1 MPSHPAPS
9 PLKGMNVLF
18 IHQNFP
24 AQFVHLAPALV
35 AAGCTVKALTIG
47 GRALAG
53 VDVRPYALTDKP
65 LLPASDVVSD
75 IEVKLRRATA
85 CAQAMRQLQA
95 DGFQPQLIIAHPGWG
110 ESLFC
115 KDIWPGAVLVAYG
128 EFYYQAEG
136 ADHGFDPEFSTS
148 TIDSRMR
155 LRMRNTALLHAYQAA
170 DAILCPTAWQKQCL
184 PLELQ
189 AKATVIFDGIDTRR
203 VAPDANA
210 SIHLQR
216 QGIRL
221 AKGDEIITFVNR
233 NLEPYRGFH
242 TFMRALPAIL
252 ARRPNA
258 RCVMVGG
265 NGVSYGAMPNGF
277 KNWREVMLAEVGSR
291 LPMDRVHF
299 VGKVDYAH
307 YLRLLQ
313 VSACH
318 VYLTYPFVLSW
329 SCIEAM
335 SAGCT
340 VVGSR
345 TAPVLDVL
353 AHGQNSLLFDFF
365 DTQAL
370 TTQVCDVLAN
380 PAAHAPLGSAA
391 RREAVRHFD
400 LHTVCLPAQLQLLT
414 QLL

>member
-1 MPSHPAPS
+1 
-9 PLKGMNVLF
+9 MNILF

-47 GRALAG
+47 GRALTG
-53 VDVRPYALTDKP
+53 VDVRPYTVTQQPALPTAD
-65 LLPASDVVSD
+65 LAYDM
-75 IEVKLRRATA
+75 EVKLRRATA
-85 CAQAMRQLQA
+85 CAQAMRQLQSE
-95 DGFQPQLIIAHPGWG
+95 GFAPQIIVAHPGWG

-115 KDIWPGAVLVAYG
+115 KDIWPSAVLVAYG
-128 EFYYQAEG
+128 EFYYQVEG
-136 ADHGFDPEFSTS
+136 ADHGFDPEFSIS
-148 TIDSRMR
+148 TVESRMR

-184 PLELQ
+184 PTELQ

-203 VAPDANA
+203 VAPDTHA

-216 QGIRL
+216 QNIRL

-242 TFMRALPAIL
+242 SFMRALPDIL
-252 ARRPNA
+252 AQRPNA
-258 RCVMVGG
+258 RCVMVGA
-265 NGVSYGAMPNGF
+265 NAVSYGAMPTGF
-277 KNWREVMLAEVGSR
+277 KNWREALLAEVGTR

-353 AHGQNSLLFDFF
+353 EHNRNGLLFDFF
-365 DTQAL
+365 DTSAL
-370 TTQVCDVLAN
+370 TDQVCSVLAH
-380 PAAHAPLGSAA
+380 PRDHIRLGEAA
-391 RREAVRHFD
+391 RRDAIRQFD
-400 LHTVCLPAQLQLLT
+400 LKTVCLPAQLSLLAAQL
-414 QLL
+414 